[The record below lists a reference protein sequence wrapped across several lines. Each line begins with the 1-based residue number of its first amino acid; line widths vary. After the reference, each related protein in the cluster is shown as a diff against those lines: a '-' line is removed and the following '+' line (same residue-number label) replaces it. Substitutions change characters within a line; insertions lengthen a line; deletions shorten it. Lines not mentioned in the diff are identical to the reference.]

1 MGALS
6 DLQAIHIATHDS
18 FGEGQNG
25 PTHQPVELD
34 SLYRA
39 MPNIL
44 YIRPCNAEELHYR
57 FHLDFLG
64 NIYPHPSPPVAP
76 VL

>member
-6 DLQAIHIATHDS
+6 NLQVIHIATHDS
-18 FGEGQNG
+18 FAEGQNG

-39 MPNIL
+39 MPNL
-44 YIRPCNAEELHYR
+44 TYIRPC
-57 FHLDFLG
+57 DG
-64 NIYPHPSPPVAP
+64 SVS
-76 VL
+76 